1 MLDKALRPLHPF
13 FFAHVRLAI
22 VDILNLNEDSESP
35 GDFFFHNHPVTR
47 VETQGVVV
55 NVKQRQ
61 QFLQYIIDDGTG
73 LIPCM
78 CWLEA
83 DAAQSATEPAILE
96 LGALVNVR
104 GKLSTY
110 RQERQIVVS
119 TIRVEEDPNMESWWW
134 LETIQLRQEV
144 YLAPVSKFV
153 STFEQAAAPSNKQ
166 TKVDYE
172 SSFQAQ
178 LLRVIDAMEVTAFP
192 YSHIRQHS
200 ELVASAVELVRK
212 HSTVDRSSEVEESLV
227 SSLFARCMRR
237 LVAEGHVFMLDVQQ
251 DTYGVVNVAT
261 LQPIILEMLGSSAA
275 SGVQQESI
283 LDKLKMEPKFRSS
296 SRTKIIS
303 VLDALVEASVIFE
316 VEPKRFAVLR

>member
-22 VDILNLNEDSESP
+22 VDILNLNEDTESP
-35 GDFFFHNHPVTR
+35 GDFSFHDHPVTR
-47 VETQGVVV
+47 VEIQGVIV

-78 CWLEA
+78 SWLEA
-83 DAAQSATEPAILE
+83 DTAQSTRQPTILE

-110 RQERQIVVS
+110 KQERQIVVS

-134 LETIQLRQEV
+134 LETIHLRQEV
-144 YLAPVSKFV
+144 YSAPVAKFV
-153 STFEQAAAPSNKQ
+153 SKFEQAAAPSTKQ

-178 LLRVIDAMEVTAFP
+178 LLRVIDAMEVAAFP

-200 ELVASAVELVRK
+200 ELMACAVELVSK
-212 HSTVDRSSEVEESLV
+212 HSTVDCTNEVKESLV
-227 SSLFARCMRR
+227 SSLFSRCMRR

-261 LQPIILEMLGSSAA
+261 LQPIILEMLGSNSP
-275 SGVQQESI
+275 GVQQDAI
-283 LDKLKMEPKFRSS
+283 LDRLKMDPRFRST
-296 SRTKIIS
+296 SRAKLIS
-303 VLDALVEASVIFE
+303 ALDALVEASVIFE